1 MLPDLLR
8 GAGYAAAVVPELL
21 AALRTGTGGDRN
33 SDPRANAHSKP
44 PAASAVAAAAP
55 IAAAAVATAV
65 ATAPIAVA
73 AVATRSNPD
82 TGGDT
87 GSNARLH

>member
-44 PAASAVAAAAP
+44 PAASAVAAAAVTV
-55 IAAAAVATAV
+55 AAVATAV

>member
-8 GAGYAAAVVPELL
+8 GASYAAAVVPELL

-44 PAASAVAAAAP
+44 PAASAVAAAP